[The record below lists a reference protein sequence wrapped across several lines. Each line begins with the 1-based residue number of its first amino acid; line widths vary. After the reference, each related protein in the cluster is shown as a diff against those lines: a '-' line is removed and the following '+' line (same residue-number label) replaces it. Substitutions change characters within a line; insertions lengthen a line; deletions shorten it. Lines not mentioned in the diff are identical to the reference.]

1 MSVEELDEKAK
12 KILEYLRKADE
23 PLTLD
28 EIVEGLKMERKVVV
42 ESMLPLVQK
51 GIITAYFREKK
62 GKLQAVYVAL

>member
-1 MSVEELDEKAK
+1 MACTELDEKAK
-12 KILEYLRKADE
+12 KILEHLKKADK

-28 EIVEGLKMERKVVV
+28 EIVERLKMERKAVV

-51 GIITAYFREKK
+51 GIITAYIREKD